1 MTAALL
7 AVPDRFLRAGLSRA
21 LAASGFEVVAEP
33 VEAQAAVAA
42 ARSRTPAL
50 ALVAVDLPGDGLE
63 AVRGIAAVSPRTRV
77 VVISARPH
85 GEELVDAV
93 LAGAVGYLSAEMRQE
108 RLPDIA
114 HGVLAGETSLP
125 RLESRHILDALRRRH
140 SRRAVLASRT
150 GAVLSEREWEVLQL
164 MADGLS
170 TGELAR
176 RLGISAVTA
185 RRHISSAM
193 AKLGVRD
200 RESAVELVRTRSSP

>member
-7 AVPDRFLRAGLSRA
+7 AVPDRFLRAGLRRA

-33 VEAQAAVAA
+33 VDAQAAVAA
-42 ARSRTPAL
+42 ARSRAPAL
-50 ALVAVDLPGDGLE
+50 ALVAVELAGDGLE
-63 AVRGIAAVSPRTRV
+63 AVRGITAVSPRTRV
-77 VVISARPH
+77 LVITGRPH

-200 RESAVELVRTRSSP
+200 RESAVELVRTRSSL